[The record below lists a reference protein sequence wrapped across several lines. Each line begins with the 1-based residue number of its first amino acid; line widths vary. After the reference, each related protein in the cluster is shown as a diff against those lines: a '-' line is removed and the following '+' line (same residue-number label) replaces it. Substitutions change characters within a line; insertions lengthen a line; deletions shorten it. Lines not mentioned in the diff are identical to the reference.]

1 MTSHAKL
8 VILILCFEY
17 TYSANGSLE
26 YTNRSPFLPLYVNK
40 VWPVHNPVETY
51 RYYDFAF
58 CRPEIVEEFDMTLGE
73 LLRGD
78 RVMTSAF
85 QGIEYGLNIN
95 RKETCSI
102 EFTEIQRERLI
113 EAIRL
118 KYVYELQLGEKRIS
132 VVVPFGIAPLT
143 DVLNLCTNLSFRLG
157 INPDSK
163 SLVGANAEC
172 LEYTNIA
179 TTDRIT
185 YFHSISWYEVS
196 EVDELRKEFE
206 VNSLMTALGVKYSSS
221 SDSSSP
227 VHWMSIANSFILAL
241 MIVGLVGIILIR
253 VVRADL
259 TDDSDEPKKFIES
272 GDSADTTTTSSGGY
286 WKLVH
291 GDVFRPPVHRMW
303 ICAAVGSG
311 IQLLLVLSIIAVL
324 GALGITAYAK
334 RGTLVTSAVV
344 LYMLSSAIS
353 GFMSARMYHRI
364 GGVKWTWNILV
375 TALFFTGPAFSIWA
389 ILNTVA
395 ISYNSTAAFPF
406 PVIMQLFA
414 MWALVTIPLTIL
426 GGILG
431 RHSGMKLVQKKPFP
445 TRTNRLARE
454 IPSYNFFSSM
464 RFQILI
470 TGFMTFW
477 SIYIELKFIFQ
488 SIWTNNH
495 VYKLYSV
502 LVVSVIL
509 LLLLSI
515 SLTILFTYF
524 HLNAENYKWW
534 WRSFF
539 SGSSIALFVYGYCV
553 YYYVNS
559 IMDGFFQA
567 IFFFLYSLLFV
578 YALALMVGA
587 ASFMSTYRFVW
598 FIFSHVKAD

>member
-1 MTSHAKL
+1 MAFRTKV
-8 VILILCFEY
+8 VILTILVVY
-17 TYSANGSLE
+17 TCDANDPSFDHQRGFSV
-26 YTNRSPFLPLYVNK
+26 PVFVNK

-51 RYYDFAF
+51 RYYDFPF
-58 CRPEIVEEFDMTLGE
+58 CRPDIVDEFDMTLGE
-73 LLRGD
+73 MLRGD
-78 RVMTSAF
+78 RIMTSAF
-85 QGIEYGLNIN
+85 RDIEFGRNVT
-95 RKETCSI
+95 RQETCTVDIS
-102 EFTEIQRERLI
+102 EVQRDRLM

-118 KYVYELQLGEKRIS
+118 RYVYELQVGSKRLS
-132 VVVPFGIAPLT
+132 VIVPFGLAPLT
-143 DVLNLCTNLSFRLG
+143 DIVNLCTHLSLRLG
-157 INPDSK
+157 TNREADM
-163 SLVGANAEC
+163 VFEAHAEC
-172 LEYTNIA
+172 TEYTNIA
-179 TTDRIT
+179 NTNRIT
-185 YFHSISWYEVS
+185 YFHSVSWFESPGGDNNQY
-196 EVDELRKEFE
+196 EFE
-206 VNSLMTALGVKYSSS
+206 VSPLMTALGLKYSLS
-221 SDSSSP
+221 SDASSP

-259 TDDSDEPKKFIES
+259 TDDSDESTKFIES
-272 GDSADTTTTSSGGY
+272 GSEITDSQSSGGY

-311 IQLLLVLSIIAVL
+311 LQLLLVLSIIAVL
-324 GALGITAYAK
+324 GAVGITAYAK
-334 RGTLVTSAVV
+334 RGTLITTAVV

-353 GFMSARMYHRI
+353 GFVSARMYHRI

-375 TALFFTGPAFSIWA
+375 TALFFTGPAFSIWT

-406 PVIMQLFA
+406 AVIMQLFA
-414 MWALVTIPLTIL
+414 MWGLVTLPLTIL

-454 IPSYNFFSSM
+454 IPRYNFFASM
-464 RFQILI
+464 KFQIMI
-470 TGFMTFW
+470 TGFITFW

-488 SIWTNNH
+488 SIWTNHH

-509 LLLLSI
+509 LLLLST
-515 SLTILFTYF
+515 SLTLLFTYF

-553 YYYVNS
+553 YYYINS

-587 ASFMSTYRFVW
+587 TSFISTYRFVW